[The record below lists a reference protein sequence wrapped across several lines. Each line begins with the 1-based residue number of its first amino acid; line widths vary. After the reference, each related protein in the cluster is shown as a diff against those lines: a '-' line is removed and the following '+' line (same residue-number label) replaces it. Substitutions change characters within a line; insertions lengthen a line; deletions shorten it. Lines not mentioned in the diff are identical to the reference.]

1 MTYAASGLPPGLAI
15 DEQSGLISGTIAFN
29 ANANSPYSVSVTVR
43 DGPAV
48 DATDSF
54 QWTVSNTNREPT
66 FDQDLGAQSSAEND
80 LVSLDAGATDP
91 DNDPLT
97 YAASGLPPGLA
108 INASTGEI
116 SGTIAFS
123 ANANSPYS
131 VSVTVKDGPL
141 VDATDSF
148 QWTVSN
154 TNREPTFDQDLLDR
168 SKRRERPGQPG
179 RGRHRSRQR
188 PLDLCGQRPAAGA
201 RDQRLDR

>member
-168 SKRRERPGQPG
+168 SNAENDSVTWTRAPPI
-179 RGRHRSRQR
+179 
-188 PLDLCGQRPAAGA
+188 PTTTP
-201 RDQRLDR
+201 